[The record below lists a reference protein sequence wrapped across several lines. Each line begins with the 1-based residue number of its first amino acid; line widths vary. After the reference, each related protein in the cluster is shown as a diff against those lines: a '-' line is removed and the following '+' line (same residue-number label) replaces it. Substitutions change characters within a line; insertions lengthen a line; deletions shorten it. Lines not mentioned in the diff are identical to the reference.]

1 MIESKVVVQS
11 SDMMSTRYGPFRMLA
26 FTAGEAGP
34 VHLALVRG
42 DPAVDQLLVR
52 VHSECLTGDVLGSL
66 RCDCGEQLDRALARI
81 AAAGEGMVVYLRGHE
96 GRGIGLNAKL
106 RAYALQERGLDTVEA
121 NLALGLPVD
130 DRDFAPA
137 AGVLHHLGVR
147 SVRLMSNN
155 PAKAAALTALG
166 VSCGQLVPMPA
177 TVTRHNER
185 YLRTKN
191 DRLGHRSVLPRAD
204 GVD

>member
-1 MIESKVVVQS
+1 MIEPHIVVHS
-11 SDMMSTRYGPFRMLA
+11 SDIVPTRHGPFRMLT
-26 FTAGEAGP
+26 FTAGNAGP
-34 VHLALVRG
+34 VHLAIVRG
-42 DPAVDQLLVR
+42 DPAVDSLLVR

-81 AAAGEGMVVYLRGHE
+81 AAAGQGLLVYLRGHE

-106 RAYALQERGLDTVEA
+106 RAYALQERGLDTVDA

-137 AGVLHHLGVR
+137 AAILRHLGVR
-147 SVRLMSNN
+147 SVHLLTNN
-155 PAKAAALTALG
+155 PDKAAALAE
-166 VSCGQLVPMPA
+166 CGMPCHRLVPMPP

-191 DRLGHRSVLPRAD
+191 DRLGHRSALHRAD
-204 GVD
+204 GVA